1 MRTMRTRS
9 TEPMNARELPAYS
22 IAEAAHYLR
31 MPTATLRSWVL
42 GRFYPTGRERRFF
55 RPIIELPNRE
65 RPQLS
70 FVNLVEAHVLDA
82 IRRDHE
88 VALKHVRTALAFLAK
103 QQLRSRHP
111 LAEQDFVT
119 DGLHLFIEEYGR
131 LINIS
136 RDGQLAMRA
145 VVDAYLERIERDVK
159 GLPIRLFP
167 FTRRRTLDEPRAVV
181 IDPTVSFGRPVLIGT
196 GIPTAVIAERYKAG
210 DSMDDLAA
218 DYGRTRLEIEE
229 AVRCELQVEAA

>member
-1 MRTMRTRS
+1 MRRRS
-9 TEPMNARELPAYS
+9 HEPTNVRELPAYS

-42 GRFYPTGRERRFF
+42 GRYYPTGQGQKFFPPILEIPDRR
-55 RPIIELPNRE
+55 RPR
-65 RPQLS
+65 LS
-70 FVNLVEAHVLDA
+70 FINLVEAHVLDA

-103 QQLRSRHP
+103 QQPHSRHP

-119 DGLHLFIEEYGR
+119 DRVHLFIERYGQ

-145 VVDAYLERIERDVK
+145 VLDAYLERIERDAK
-159 GLPIRLFP
+159 GLPVRLFP

>member
-1 MRTMRTRS
+1 MRPVREGVPQVVR
-9 TEPMNARELPAYS
+9 ARELPAYS

-42 GRFYPTGRERRFF
+42 GRYYPIDNGRRFF
-55 RPIIELPNRE
+55 RPVIELPDRK

-88 VALKHVRTALAFLAK
+88 VALKHVRTALSFLARQSPQSK
-103 QQLRSRHP
+103 HP

-119 DGLHLFIEEYGR
+119 DGVYLFIDRYGE

-136 RDGQLAMRA
+136 RNGQLAMRE
-145 VVDAYLERIERDVK
+145 VVKAYLERIERDEK
-159 GLPIRLFP
+159 GLPTRLFP

-181 IDPTVSFGRPVLIGT
+181 IDPSVSFGRPVLAGT

-210 DSMDDLAA
+210 DSMDDLAT

-229 AVRCELQVEAA
+229 AVRCELQLEAA

>member
-1 MRTMRTRS
+1 MPSRS
-9 TEPMNARELPAYS
+9 SGLVKARELPAYS

-42 GRFYPTGRERRFF
+42 GRFYPADRGPRFF
-55 RPIIELPNRE
+55 HPVIELPDRH
-65 RPQLS
+65 RPRLS

-88 VALKHVRTALAFLAK
+88 VALKHVRAALIFLTK
-103 QQLRSRHP
+103 QQPQSRHP
-111 LAEQDFVT
+111 LAEEDFET
-119 DGLHLFIEEYGR
+119 DGVHLFIERYGQ

-136 RDGQLAMRA
+136 RDGQLAMRE
-145 VVDAYLERIERDVK
+145 VIKAYLERIERDAK

-167 FTRRRTLDEPRAVV
+167 FTRRRALDEPRAVV
-181 IDPTVSFGRPVLIGT
+181 IDPTVQYGRPVLIGT

-210 DSMDDLAA
+210 DSMDDLAT

>member
-1 MRTMRTRS
+1 MRTRPP
-9 TEPMNARELPAYS
+9 EPMNTRELPAYS

-42 GRFYPTGRERRFF
+42 GRYYPAGHEQRFF
-55 RPIIELPNRE
+55 RPVIELPDRG
-65 RPQLS
+65 RPRLS

-103 QQLRSRHP
+103 HKQRSRHP

-119 DGLHLFIEEYGR
+119 DKVHLFIEEYGR

-136 RDGQLAMRA
+136 RDGQLAMRS
-145 VVDAYLERIERDVK
+145 VVDAYLERIERDAK

-181 IDPTVSFGRPVLIGT
+181 IDPTISFGRPVLIGT

-210 DSMDDLAA
+210 DSMDALAA

>member
-1 MRTMRTRS
+1 MSPTRNRPR
-9 TEPMNARELPAYS
+9 ELLNARELPAYL

-42 GRFYPTGRERRFF
+42 GRFYPTDQERRLLH
-55 RPIIELPNRE
+55 PVIELPDRD
-65 RPQLS
+65 RPRLS
-70 FVNLVEAHVLDA
+70 IVNLVEAHVLDA

-88 VALKHVRTALAFLAK
+88 VALREVRSALRSLAK
-103 QQLRSRHP
+103 RGRPSRHP

-119 DGLHLFIEEYGR
+119 DGVSLFVEEYGH

-136 RDGQLAMRA
+136 RNGQLAMRS
-145 VVDAYLERIERDVK
+145 VLEAYLERIERDDQ
-159 GLPIRLFP
+159 GLPVRLFP
-167 FTRRRTLDEPRAVV
+167 FTRRRALSEPRAVV
-181 IDPTVSFGRPVLIGT
+181 IDPAVSFGRPVLMGT

-210 DSMDDLAA
+210 DSMDALAA

>member
-1 MRTMRTRS
+1 MRIRS
-9 TEPMNARELPAYS
+9 SDPTNPRELPAYS

-31 MPTATLRSWVL
+31 MPTATLRSWVM
-42 GRFYPTGRERRFF
+42 GRYYPTGQGRRFF
-55 RPIIELPNRE
+55 PPVIEIPDRARPR
-65 RPQLS
+65 LS

-103 QQLRSRHP
+103 QQVRSRHP

-119 DGLHLFIEEYGR
+119 DGVHLFIHEYGR

-145 VVDAYLERIERDVK
+145 VVDAYLERIDRDVQ

-167 FTRRRTLDEPRAVV
+167 FTRRRTLDEPRAVM

-210 DSMDDLAA
+210 DSMDALAA

>member
-1 MRTMRTRS
+1 MGTMRSRS
-9 TEPMNARELPAYS
+9 PDLVNARELPAYS

-42 GRFYPTGRERRFF
+42 GRYYPTDQGRRFF
-55 RPIIELPNRE
+55 RPVIELPDRR

-88 VALKHVRTALAFLAK
+88 VALRHVRTALTFLAR
-103 QQLRSRHP
+103 QQPQSRHP

-119 DGLHLFIEEYGR
+119 DRVHLFIERYGQ

-145 VVDAYLERIERDVK
+145 VVDAYLERIERDAK
-159 GLPIRLFP
+159 GLPVRLFP

-181 IDPTVSFGRPVLIGT
+181 IDPSVSFGRPVLIGT